1 MNVYD
6 YAHALAKAIRSSSEY
21 RAFKKALESLEKDS
35 AAKEMLSDFRKSQWE
50 LQQQKLAGLEISP
63 EQEQRLSRVWEIVRL
78 NMVVKDYLEAEYKFS
93 VMLSDIQK
101 IIGEPLEDVI
111 AQEIEELRSEQ
122 NKGQQKE

>member
-6 YAHALAKAIRSSSEY
+6 HAHALARAIKASSEY
-21 RAFKKALESLEKDS
+21 RAFKKALESLEKDA

-50 LQQQKLAGLEISP
+50 LQQQKLSGLEISP
-63 EQEQRLSRVWEIVRL
+63 EQEQRLSRVWEVIRL